1 MYIGRENEK
10 LYLRP
15 LDFNVCRIMTQLAE
29 IVKNNGGKVK
39 PIRNAL
45 VCDRNLDNSE
55 FVQVTHTTNITF
67 VCDEIAYYFQVD
79 QNPFFPFYY
88 TKTPV
93 RNGKF
98 SKDACL
104 DEFTKKWLFDCLFKS
119 EVPDAIIK
127 QAAQI
132 IFEEL
137 IKARFSI
144 IRRDS
149 HREKVAN
156 TFSPGWHW
164 ETVQAPERMEK
175 VDF

>member
-1 MYIGRENEK
+1 MYISRENEK

-15 LDFNVCRIMTQLAE
+15 LDFNMCRIMTQLAE

-39 PIRNAL
+39 PIKNAL
-45 VCDRNLDNSE
+45 VCDRALKNSE
-55 FVQVTHTTNITF
+55 FVQVTHTTYISF
-67 VCDEIAYYFQVD
+67 IYDETAFYFQVD

-93 RNGKF
+93 KNGKF

-104 DEFTKKWLFDCLFKS
+104 DEFTKKWLFDCFWKS
-119 EVPDAIIK
+119 EVPDIIIK
-127 QAAQI
+127 HAAQI

-149 HREKVAN
+149 HWEKVPNA
-156 TFSPGWHW
+156 FSLGWHW
-164 ETVQAPERMEK
+164 EAICNPERWEK